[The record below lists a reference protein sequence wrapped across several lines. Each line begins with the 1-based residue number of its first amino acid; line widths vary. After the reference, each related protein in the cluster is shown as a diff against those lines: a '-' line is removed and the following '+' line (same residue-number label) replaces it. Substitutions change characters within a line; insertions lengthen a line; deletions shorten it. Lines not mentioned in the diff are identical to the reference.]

1 MVATAEALDQLEA
14 FRRATVDLREEFIRE
29 FALLWPGAAA
39 LSAPGVA
46 RQQWLELVVALIQRW
61 RPVFAQVAME
71 TYRTQAVLEVGAVPA
86 FLAAG
91 GAGVVVPDLD
101 VAELVAAMVV
111 LVFTPLGR
119 DAERAAAFRRASQQ
133 REAQRRA
140 EVGLPPPEP
149 ELDIPREDRVTPRE
163 ARIFDRAAEAAARLA
178 VNGGRDAVQRAVQ
191 QDRLAVGWMR
201 ITDSDPCAF
210 CLMLASRGPVYK
222 SAATAGFE
230 IDPVRG
236 EINRFHD
243 NCACQVVPVFTRNER
258 FLPESTRRAKRVWEA
273 AQREAIAAGQLK
285 RGTSNDALNALRRYM
300 AAQQR
305 GEIDGEVDSGAAAE
319 AA

>member
-1 MVATAEALDQLEA
+1 MSKCSGSPASRWASNTTRPRRSAGRTPRCRLWLSLLTPWARRHKCWRFRRGHCGSRSPTRLAPVKPRWSGGSASGARKAPSPPSTRSWADSVANGGPVPVVATAEALDQLEA

-46 RQQWLELVVALIQRW
+46 RQQWLELVVALVQRW

-140 EVGLPPPEP
+140 EVGLPPPEL

-163 ARIFDRAAEAAARLA
+163 ARIFDQAAEAAARLA
-178 VNGGRDAVQRAVQ
+178 VNGGRDAVQRAV
-191 QDRLAVGWMR
+191 
-201 ITDSDPCAF
+201 
-210 CLMLASRGPVYK
+210 
-222 SAATAGFE
+222 
-230 IDPVRG
+230 
-236 EINRFHD
+236 
-243 NCACQVVPVFTRNER
+243 
-258 FLPESTRRAKRVWEA
+258 
-273 AQREAIAAGQLK
+273 
-285 RGTSNDALNALRRYM
+285 
-300 AAQQR
+300 
-305 GEIDGEVDSGAAAE
+305 
-319 AA
+319 